1 MKKTIKKRITIICFI
16 AVLLLALAA
25 AELLYSNLAVAVS
38 RYTMESS
45 KTAAPFRIVFISD
58 LHSRE
63 FGKNNGRLLE
73 KIAAE
78 EPDIIA
84 LVGDI
89 FDENADEETIEKTC
103 DFIGEA
109 AKIAPVYFCMGN
121 HEYDLMAK
129 RDRSLKER
137 IAEAGAV
144 VLDASYVDI
153 EINGTPVRL
162 GGYEGY
168 YRTPHMTSSNA
179 DRQAADMLF
188 FEDFENTERFKLLL
202 NHISTNWLD
211 WDYRDRCPV
220 DLVLSGHYHGGVVR
234 IPLLNRGLFAPYVGW
249 FPPYTKG
256 IFVGEKATCIL
267 STGMA
272 GAKGYPRFFNPPE
285 IVVVDVC
292 PA

>member
-1 MKKTIKKRITIICFI
+1 MNIGRTIFRYLILVVII
-16 AVLLLALAA
+16 LALLVETGIA
-25 AELLYSNLAVAVS
+25 YSYYYLIHTQYS
-38 RYTMESS
+38 ISSS

-78 EPDIIA
+78 KPDVIA

-89 FDENADEETIEKTC
+89 FDENADEETVEKTC

-188 FEDFENTERFKLLL
+188 FEEFENTERFKLLL
-202 NHISTNWLD
+202 NHIPTNWLD
-211 WDYRDRCPV
+211 WDYRDKCPV

-234 IPLLNRGLFAPYVGW
+234 IPLLNRGLFAPYVGR

-272 GAKGYPRFFNPPE
+272 GAKGYPRLFNPPE